1 MLCTCHCSDSF
12 LSAYLPVYVCLTTHL
27 YNYINR
33 DNLQWLLFYLMYR
46 YKNYSLVMTS
56 EPFSI
61 SIHASKTSFCNK
73 GCSDGNSCHSL
84 WWDSQFDWLAG
95 DPFFLKF
102 FISTLNYS
110 LCYPHSFPRQ
120 QICALFGASKQTPK
134 LAALSFYLTAP
145 GTDELSYVSNHSTVD
160 PEKCKCNLFQKPISS
175 SMWTKEAISL
185 SRNI

>member
-1 MLCTCHCSDSF
+1 MTTFSGFYSIWCMDIKTTVWLWQANHSLSQSMLLKPHF
-12 LSAYLPVYVCLTTHL
+12 V
-27 YNYINR
+27 IR
-33 DNLQWLLFYLMYR
+33 
-46 YKNYSLVMTS
+46 
-56 EPFSI
+56 
-61 SIHASKTSFCNK
+61 
-73 GCSDGNSCHSL
+73 GCSNGNSCHSL

-110 LCYPHSFPRQ
+110 LCYPRSFPRQ
-120 QICALFGASKQTPK
+120 QICAPFGASKQTPK

-185 SRNI
+185 LRNI